1 MNKCRYI
8 SEYHQNIILQ
18 HCNSIHFKYTPQT
31 TILFRE
37 LPRSPEHL
45 GRPVAVRGWAA
56 SWPHNVH
63 FMSLEPW
70 SHAGAGDNFHWLLTE
85 WAATA
90 PQLHTGTGCTALA
103 PQTSSPPGHRWVLS
117 LTGDAATIRD
127 LTDPGQSTKKVQSAW
142 MKVIREEAQIRV
154 YKNTAFLIMVAVV
167 NYKSCQL

>member
-56 SWPHNVH
+56 CWWSQC
-63 FMSLEPW
+63 SLHVTRAMEPCCCW
-70 SHAGAGDNFHWLLTE
+70 RQLSLVTDRMGSS
-85 WAATA
+85 TA
-90 PQLHTGTGCTALA
+90 PHSSRCTALA

-127 LTDPGQSTKKVQSAW
+127 LTDPGQSTKKVQSLC
-142 MKVIREEAQIRV
+142 MNEGHQRRGKIRV
-154 YKNTAFLIMVAVV
+154 YKNTHHGAC
-167 NYKSCQL
+167 CQL

>member
-85 WAATA
+85 WAA
-90 PQLHTGTGCTALA
+90 PQLHSSTAPHWHWVYSA
-103 PQTSSPPGHRWVLS
+103 GHHKPVPRLVTAGRCHWPEMRRPS
-117 LTGDAATIRD
+117 ETR
-127 LTDPGQSTKKVQSAW
+127 DPGQSTKKVQSAW
-142 MKVIREEAQIRV
+142 MKVIRGEA
-154 YKNTAFLIMVAVV
+154 
-167 NYKSCQL
+167 KSGSTRILHYW